1 MNFISNYEKQYMSI
15 LKDIYE
21 NGYEDGVNERT
32 GKSTKRLPGKIIQ
45 VDVEKELP
53 VLKSKFVASRT
64 ALKEILWIWQKQS
77 NNIKDLDAHIWDAWA
92 DKDGSIGKAYGYQ
105 IAQGMEFYTD
115 TLHKSEETHRFY
127 NNQAEYVL
135 KYLKEIP
142 NGRQCV
148 VTLWN
153 KDQIKDMNLVPC
165 CHTTTWNL
173 DGGRLNLVLDQR
185 SGDFPY
191 GVPFNTTQYA
201 ELMILFARDLGVKP
215 GILTHVIAD
224 AHIYD
229 NQMDGVSLQLKY
241 YDLMCSIGNRSQNT
255 IQMKAHN
262 IINNY
267 DTIFN
272 TYLELIEQAKE
283 ALNCK
288 PFFEVDCVSNNF
300 FEATPD
306 CCMTKDYNNMG
317 KIDFGEVA
325 V

>member
-1 MNFISNYEKQYMSI
+1 MSFISNYEMQYISI
-15 LKDIYE
+15 LRDIYK
-21 NGYEDGVNERT
+21 NGFEDGVNERT
-32 GKSTKRLPGKIIQ
+32 GKSTKRLPGKVIQ
-45 VDVEKELP
+45 VDVGKEFP
-53 VLKSKFVASRT
+53 ILKSKKVFAKT

-77 NNIKDLDAHIWDAWA
+77 NNINDLDAHIWDAWA

-115 TLHKSEETHRFY
+115 TLHKSEDTHRFY

-135 KYLKEIP
+135 KYLHEIP

-173 DGGRLNLVLDQR
+173 DGGRLNCVLDQR

-201 ELMILFARDLGVKP
+201 ELMILFARHLGVEP

-229 NQMDGVSLQLKY
+229 NQMDGVALQLKY
-241 YDLMCSIGNRSQNT
+241 FDLMQSIGNRTQNT
-255 IQMKAHN
+255 IKMIAHG
-262 IINNY
+262 IAENY
-267 DTIFN
+267 DTPFN
-272 TYLELIEQAKE
+272 SYIDIISAAKE
-283 ALNCK
+283 SLKSK
-288 PFFEVDCVSNNF
+288 PSFCVDCSSKNFFEVSDKDCSIFN
-300 FEATPD
+300 
-306 CCMTKDYNNMG
+306 YQSMG